1 MSIAVQS
8 NGILSPA
15 AAASPAAKSSTRVQG
30 TPKAD
35 IQLDRLMDKGSGAME
50 QKRKD
55 EAAQADRAEFDRL
68 QAAYDAAKKTLD
80 QPGGAQRL
88 DNATGALA
96 AKAANAYRLRAA
108 DMEND
113 PANQPAPGKQLRELV
128 AKTVGKPVVNGLGF
142 L

>member
-8 NGILSPA
+8 NRMPSPA
-15 AAASPAAKSSTRVQG
+15 AAAPAAKASTPAPG

-35 IQLDRLMDKGSGAME
+35 IQLDRLMQKGSGAIE

-55 EAAQADRAEFDRL
+55 EAALADRAEFDRL
-68 QAAYDAAKKTLD
+68 QAAYDAAKKNLD
-80 QPGGAQRL
+80 QPGGAQHL
-88 DNATGALA
+88 DNATGALT

-113 PANQPAPGKQLRELV
+113 PANQPISAKQIKGLF
-128 AKTVGKPVVNGLGF
+128 GKPSGETPSQVARWF
-142 L
+142 A